1 MWKKQYLGFS
11 DKLKPSV
18 EGPYRIE
25 QVFTNGTVSIRL
37 GPNVVER
44 INIRRIKPRYR
55 LHQLPPVLPVVPEEP
70 EEQED
75 EQELPHG
82 EGE

>member
-1 MWKKQYLGFS
+1 MCLGFS

-25 QVFTNGTVSIRL
+25 RVFTNGTVNVRL

-44 INIRRIKPRYR
+44 INIRRIRPRFCLR
-55 LHQLPPVLPVVPEEP
+55 HLPVLPAVPAAEP
-70 EEQED
+70 DDAGSDD
-75 EQELPHG
+75 EQLVPHG

>member
-1 MWKKQYLGFS
+1 MYLGFS

-25 QVFTNGTVSIRL
+25 RVFTNGTVNIRL

-44 INIRRIKPRYR
+44 INIRHIRP
-55 LHQLPPVLPVVPEEP
+55 
-70 EEQED
+70 
-75 EQELPHG
+75 
-82 EGE
+82 